1 MVRKQSKTRTPLRRR
16 TVLAG
21 GAAAA
26 VAAAVPLRYGRA
38 QAQKLKIGVLYPRS
52 GIQAQIG
59 IDCMRGVECAPELLK
74 ARGYPDFELLIGDTE
89 TNPAIARSQ
98 CERLIQQGANV
109 ITGCFDSGQT
119 LAAAQ
124 VCEQKGIPFSVAIA
138 AAPALTEQGFK
149 TIFRN
154 FPTGPMIVGDTLKL
168 HKELFASTGK
178 TPKTMVIMHSQDTY
192 GTNTTGAFMKVI
204 PKFDMPYKV
213 LDVISYD
220 PAARD
225 LSAEIRKAKAT
236 GAEVLMAL
244 SRVNDAIL
252 LTQEMVKQR
261 WNPMGI
267 LSSGPGFY
275 ESVYMTTLKK
285 FSDDVVSM
293 VPWHDPNKPM
303 SKALDAALKKRY
315 PDRDL
320 NTNHTYS
327 FEGIMIAV
335 DAYKRAGSTDPG
347 KLIEAFKKTDIKDN
361 VVTGPGVHFN
371 AKGQNPD
378 VALSAIQ
385 NRGGKNLV
393 VLPKNAATTKV
404 IWPMRA
410 WNKRG

>member
-1 MVRKQSKTRTPLRRR
+1 MTSKSKSGSKMARVSRR
-16 TVLAG
+16 TFSAG
-21 GAAAA
+21 LGAVGFTAGIAPFNIVRAAGA
-26 VAAAVPLRYGRA
+26 PL
-38 QAQKLKIGVLYPRS
+38 KVGVLFPRS
-52 GIQAQIG
+52 GFQAGIG
-59 IDCMRGVECAPELLK
+59 QDCKRGVDFTAGILKELGMPELRDHDRAIPKPMSKSLVRVPK
-74 ARGYPDFELLIGDTE
+74 ADRRRRAAFDRMPSI
-89 TNPAIARSQ
+89 PAKPRPRPRCASRRAFPSRWQ
-98 CERLIQQGANV
+98 
-109 ITGCFDSGQT
+109 F
-119 LAAAQ
+119 
-124 VCEQKGIPFSVAIA
+124 A
-138 AAPALTEQGFK
+138 AAPALTEQGYK

-154 FPTGPMIVGDTLKL
+154 FPTGPMIVGDTLHL
-168 HKELFASTGK
+168 HKDLFTSTGK

-192 GTNTTGAFMKVI
+192 GTDTTGAFVKVI
-204 PKFDMPYKV
+204 PKFGMPYKV

-275 ESVYMTTLKK
+275 ESVYMTTLK

-293 VPWHDPNKPM
+293 VPWYDPNKPL
-303 SKALDAALKKRY
+303 SKLLDAALKKRY
-315 PDRDL
+315 PHRDL

-327 FEGIMIAV
+327 FEGVMIAV

-347 KLIEAFKKTDIKDN
+347 KLIEALRKTDIKDN

-371 AKGQNPD
+371 AKGQNR
-378 VALSAIQ
+378 Q
-385 NRGGKNLV
+385 
-393 VLPKNAATTKV
+393 
-404 IWPMRA
+404 
-410 WNKRG
+410 